1 MTRYDRP
8 ELADLLA
15 ADYLTGGMSAAA
27 RRRFESLIQT
37 HTGIQTATQHWHNRL
52 DAGLLPDDAPAAVW
66 AGVRSRTGAAGDGV
80 RGADVAP
87 LQRTRGWAKH
97 TWQAMTLGLGVL
109 AASLLVSLLMVV
121 QHAGP
126 GTPTAAQMAAVLK
139 GPDGHGAVLTVHHD
153 RLVLTAVGPTA
164 TPRDKSFE
172 LWMLPKQGRPQA
184 VGLVQLRSSDTL
196 NLPAPAL
203 LALAQ
208 AKGFAISLEPAGGS
222 PTGQPTGP
230 VIYVGA
236 VVAMTHLQ
244 PGAPHLAPGQGGGD
258 FYE

>member
-1 MTRYDRP
+1 MRYDRP

-27 RRRFESLIQT
+27 RRRFEALIQT
-37 HTGIQTATQHWHNRL
+37 RAAIRTATQHWHSRL
-52 DAGLLPDDAPAAVW
+52 DAGLLADDAPSAVW
-66 AGVRSRTGAAGDGV
+66 AAVRERITGAGKGPAATDAV
-80 RGADVAP
+80 P
-87 LQRTRGWAKH
+87 LQRARGWAKQ
-97 TWQAMTLGLGVL
+97 TWQALALGFGVL
-109 AASLLVSLLMVV
+109 AASLLVSLVMVMQQV
-121 QHAGP
+121 GP

-139 GPDGHGAVLTVHHD
+139 GPDGHSAVLTVHRD

-164 TPRDKSFE
+164 APSDKSFE
-172 LWMLPKQGRPQA
+172 LWMLPRQGRPEA

-196 NLPAPAL
+196 TLPAPAL
-203 LALAQ
+203 LALAR

-230 VIYVGA
+230 VLYVGD
-236 VVAMTHLQ
+236 VVAMTQLQ